1 MMAGCGRNTSAAG
14 GPASHIPV
22 MLSEVLAA
30 LQPKDGDIVVDG
42 TFGAGGYARAI
53 LEAAQCK
60 VIAIDRD
67 AEAFAIANRL
77 ADDFSG
83 RFIAM
88 LGRYSEMEHLIAS
101 EGFGRVDGVTLDL
114 GVSSMQ
120 LNQPERGFSFAKDG
134 PLDMR
139 MGAEGPTAA
148 DLVNNLAESELAN
161 IIYVFGEE
169 RRSRAIA
176 KAIVAKRAEAPLTR
190 TGELADIVVGVL
202 GRKRDDT
209 KHPATRTFQALRL
222 YLNAELEELAKG
234 LCAAERLLKEGGRL
248 VVVTFHSLEDR
259 IAKRFFASR
268 SAAGPKGSRHLPDPG
283 GEEFA
288 PSFQLL
294 NRRPLEPS
302 NDEIRGNPR
311 ARSARLRA
319 GKRTAAPAH
328 PPNLAALGLPELRG
342 VSGVM

>member
-1 MMAGCGRNTSAAG
+1 MMAGRGSTAAVG
-14 GPASHIPV
+14 GPARHIPV

-30 LQPKDGDIVVDG
+30 LKPADGDIIIDG

-53 LEAAQCK
+53 LDAADCK
-60 VIAIDRD
+60 LIAIDRD
-67 AEAFAIANRL
+67 AEAFRL
-77 ADDFSG
+77 GGALAEAHPG
-83 RFIAM
+83 RLMAV
-88 LGRYSEMEHLIAS
+88 LGRYSEMETIAAS
-101 EGFGRVDGVTLDL
+101 EGFDRVDGVTLDL

-120 LNQPERGFSFAKDG
+120 LDQPERGFSFAQDG

-148 DLVNNLAESELAN
+148 DVVNTLSEEELAD
-161 IIYVFGEE
+161 IIYILGEE

-176 KAIVAKRAEAPLTR
+176 KAIGTRRAEAPITR
-190 TGELADIVVGVL
+190 TAELADLVVGVI
-202 GRKRDDT
+202 GRKRDET

-222 YLNAELEELAKG
+222 YVNAELDELARG
-234 LCAAERLLKEGGRL
+234 LSAAERLLKAGGRL

-259 IAKRFFASR
+259 IAKRFFATR
-268 SAAGPKGSRHLPDPG
+268 SAPGPKGSRHLPDQA
-283 GEEFA
+283 GETFA

-302 NDEIRGNPR
+302 NDEIRRNPR

-319 GKRTAAPAH
+319 GKRTEAPAH
-328 PPNLAALGLPELRG
+328 PLDLAALGVPR
-342 VSGVM
+342 VPS

>member
-1 MMAGCGRNTSAAG
+1 MMASRGSTAADG
-14 GPASHIPV
+14 GLIRHIPV

-42 TFGAGGYARAI
+42 TFGAGGYTKAI
-53 LEAAQCK
+53 LDTANCR

-67 AEAFAIANRL
+67 AEAFELAGALAEDFPGRL
-77 ADDFSG
+77 
-83 RFIAM
+83 IAM
-88 LGRYSEMEHLIAS
+88 LGRYSEMEALAES
-101 EGFGRVDGVTLDL
+101 EGFKAVDGVVLDL

-120 LNQPERGFSFAKDG
+120 LDQAERGFSFAQDG

-139 MGAEGPTAA
+139 MENEGPTAA
-148 DLVNNLAESELAN
+148 DLVNSLPESELAD

-176 KAIVAKRAEAPLTR
+176 KAIVARRAEAPITR
-190 TGELADIVVGVL
+190 TSELADIVIGVL
-202 GRKRDDT
+202 GRKRDEP
-209 KHPATRTFQALRL
+209 KHPATRTFQAFRL
-222 YLNAELEELAKG
+222 YLNAELDELAQG
-234 LCAAERLLKEGGRL
+234 LCAAERLLKAGGRL

-259 IAKRFFASR
+259 IAKRFFVGR
-268 SAAGPKGSRHLPDPG
+268 SAAGPKGSRHLPDAG

-288 PSFQLL
+288 PSFQLI

-319 GKRTAAPAH
+319 GERTEAPAH
-328 PPNLAALGLPELRG
+328 PLDLTALGVRG
-342 VSGVM
+342 

>member
-1 MMAGCGRNTSAAG
+1 MMAGRGSLAATG
-14 GPASHIPV
+14 GPARHIPV

-30 LQPKDGDIVVDG
+30 LQPKDGDIIVDG
-42 TFGAGGYARAI
+42 TFGAGGYAKAI
-53 LEAAQCK
+53 LDAADCK
-60 VIAIDRD
+60 LIAIDRD
-67 AEAFAIANRL
+67 AEAFRL
-77 ADDFSG
+77 AGELAAQVPG
-83 RFIAM
+83 RLIAM
-88 LGRYSEMEHLIAS
+88 LGRYSEMEAIAGS
-101 EGFGRVDGVTLDL
+101 EGFTSADGVTLDL

-120 LNQPERGFSFAKDG
+120 LDQAERGFSFAKDG

-139 MGAEGPTAA
+139 MGPEGPTAA
-148 DLVNNLAESELAN
+148 DLVNTLGEAELAD

-176 KAIVAKRAEAPLTR
+176 KAIVARRAEAPITR
-190 TGELADIVVGVL
+190 TGELADIVTGVL
-202 GRKRDDT
+202 GRKRDQA

-222 YLNAELEELAKG
+222 YLNAELDELAEG
-234 LCAAERLLKEGGRL
+234 LCAAERLLKAGGRL

-268 SAAGPKGSRHLPDPG
+268 SSAGPKGSRHLPDVG
-283 GEEFA
+283 DEEFA
-288 PSFQLL
+288 PSFQLI

-319 GKRTAAPAH
+319 GRRTEAPAH
-328 PPNLAALGLPELRG
+328 PLDLAALGVPGLRG
-342 VSGVM
+342 

>member
-1 MMAGCGRNTSAAG
+1 MMAGRGRNLPAVG
-14 GPASHIPV
+14 GPARHIPV

-30 LQPKDGDIVVDG
+30 LEPKDGDIIVDG
-42 TFGAGGYARAI
+42 TFGAGGYAKAI
-53 LEAAQCK
+53 LDAADCK
-60 VIAIDRD
+60 IIAIDRD
-67 AEAFAIANRL
+67 SQAFALSGELAEHYPGRL
-77 ADDFSG
+77 MAV
-83 RFIAM
+83 
-88 LGRYSEMEHLIAS
+88 LGRYSEMEAIAAS
-101 EGFGRVDGVTLDL
+101 EGFASVDGVTLDL

-120 LNQPERGFSFAKDG
+120 LDQAERGFSFAKDG

-148 DLVNNLAESELAN
+148 DLVNTLTEAQLAE

-176 KAIVAKRAEAPLTR
+176 KAIVARRGEGPILR
-190 TGELADIVVGVL
+190 TGELADIAAQVI
-202 GRKRDDT
+202 GRKRHET

-222 YLNAELEELAKG
+222 YLNAELDELAIG
-234 LCAAERLLKEGGRL
+234 LCAAEQLLKAGGRL
-248 VVVTFHSLEDR
+248 AVVTFHSLEDR

-268 SAAGPKGSRHLPDPG
+268 AIAAPRGSRHLPEPG
-283 GEEFA
+283 TQEFA

-302 NDEIRGNPR
+302 NDEIRRNPR

-319 GKRTAAPAH
+319 GMRTAAPAH
-328 PPNLAALGLPELRG
+328 PLDLAALGVPG
-342 VSGVM
+342 VHG

>member
-1 MMAGCGRNTSAAG
+1 MMAGRGSTAAAG
-14 GPASHIPV
+14 GLTRHIPV

-30 LQPKDGDIVVDG
+30 LRPEDGDVVVDG
-42 TFGAGGYARAI
+42 TFGAGGYTKAI
-53 LEAAQCK
+53 LDAADCK

-67 AEAFAIANRL
+67 AEAFRISGELAAEYPGRL
-77 ADDFSG
+77 
-83 RFIAM
+83 IAM
-88 LGRYSEMEHLIAS
+88 LGLYSEMEALANS
-101 EGFGRVDGVTLDL
+101 EGFSSADGVTLDL

-120 LNQPERGFSFAKDG
+120 LDEAQRGFSFAKDG

-139 MGAEGPTAA
+139 MGPDGPTAA
-148 DLVNNLAESELAN
+148 DLVNTLGEAELAD
-161 IIYVFGEE
+161 IIYIFGEE

-176 KAIVAKRAEAPLTR
+176 KAIVARRAGAPITR
-190 TGELADIVVGVL
+190 TGELADIVAGVL
-202 GRKRDDT
+202 GRKREDT

-222 YLNAELEELAKG
+222 HLNAELDELAKG
-234 LCAAERLLKEGGRL
+234 LCAAERLLKAGGRL

-268 SAAGPKGSRHLPDPG
+268 SSAGPKGSRHLPDAG
-283 GEEFA
+283 DEDFA
-288 PSFQLL
+288 PSFQLI

-319 GKRTAAPAH
+319 AKRTEAPAH
-328 PPNLAALGLPELRG
+328 PLDLAALGVPGLRG
-342 VSGVM
+342 

>member
-1 MMAGCGRNTSAAG
+1 MMASRGSMAADG
-14 GPASHIPV
+14 GLTRHIPV

-30 LQPKDGDIVVDG
+30 LLPRDGDIVVDG
-42 TFGAGGYARAI
+42 TFGTGGYARAI
-53 LEAAQCK
+53 LDTASCR

-67 AEAFAIANRL
+67 AEAFALAGALAEDFPGRL
-77 ADDFSG
+77 
-83 RFIAM
+83 IAM
-88 LGRYSEMEHLIAS
+88 LGRYSEMEALAES
-101 EGFGRVDGVTLDL
+101 EGFKAVDGVVLDL

-120 LNQPERGFSFAKDG
+120 LDQAERGFSFAQDG

-139 MGAEGPTAA
+139 MENEGPTAA
-148 DLVNNLAESELAN
+148 DLVNSLAESELAD

-176 KAIVAKRAEAPLTR
+176 KAIVAKRAEAPITR
-190 TGELADIVVGVL
+190 TSELADIVIGVL
-202 GRKRDDT
+202 GRKRDEP
-209 KHPATRTFQALRL
+209 KHPATRTFQAFRI
-222 YLNAELEELAKG
+222 YLNAELEELAQG
-234 LCAAERLLKEGGRL
+234 LCAAERLLNAGGRL

-259 IAKRFFASR
+259 IAKRFFAGR
-268 SAAGPKGSRHLPDPG
+268 SAARPKGSRHLPDAG

-288 PSFQLL
+288 PSFQLI

-319 GKRTAAPAH
+319 GERTDAPAH
-328 PPNLAALGLPELRG
+328 PLDLAALGVPGVRG
-342 VSGVM
+342 

>member
-1 MMAGCGRNTSAAG
+1 MMAGRGSLSAAG
-14 GPASHIPV
+14 GLTRHIPV
-22 MLSEVLAA
+22 MLSEVLAT
-30 LQPKDGDIVVDG
+30 LRPSDSETIVDG
-42 TFGAGGYARAI
+42 TFGTGGYSRGI
-53 LEAAQCK
+53 LETADCK

-67 AEAFAIANRL
+67 ADAFALAGAL
-77 ADDFSG
+77 ADEFPG
-83 RFIAM
+83 RLIAM
-88 LGRYSEMEHLIAS
+88 LGRYSEMEAFAAS
-101 EGFGRVDGVTLDL
+101 EGIVAVDGVVLDL

-120 LNQPERGFSFAKDG
+120 LDQPERGFSFSHDG

-139 MGAEGPTAA
+139 MGQEGPTAA
-148 DLVNNLAESELAN
+148 DIVNTLPESQLAN

-176 KAIVAKRAEAPLTR
+176 KAIVAARAETPIRRTR
-190 TGELADIVVGVL
+190 DLADIVVSVL
-202 GRKRDDT
+202 GRKRDDI

-222 YLNAELEELAKG
+222 SLNAELDELAKG
-234 LCAAERLLKEGGRL
+234 LCAAERLLKAGGRL

-268 SAAGPKGSRHLPDPG
+268 SAPGRKGSRHLPETP

-294 NRRPLEPS
+294 NRRPLEPGT
-302 NDEIRGNPR
+302 DEIRHNPR

-319 GKRTAAPAH
+319 GRRTDAPAH
-328 PPNLAALGLPELRG
+328 PQDLEALEVPKVTG
-342 VSGVM
+342 